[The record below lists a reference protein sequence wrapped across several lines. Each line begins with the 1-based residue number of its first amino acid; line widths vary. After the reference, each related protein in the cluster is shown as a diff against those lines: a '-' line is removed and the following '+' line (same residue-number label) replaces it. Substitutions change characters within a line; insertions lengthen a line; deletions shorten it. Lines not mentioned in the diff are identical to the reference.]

1 MLACAA
7 YSKGV
12 ARVRAMATPFS
23 VHTATVP
30 RAIFEPPREYTAAAG
45 AAVLEH
51 LVGRPAASFWRDVW
65 EREPLHVR
73 ASTAP
78 STNLFG
84 RLLQLADI
92 DSLLERGASVYAET
106 RTPLANF
113 HDVSLVKRLERDGLP
128 WTGRWGA
135 ENETLGVETLKRGF
149 NAGFSL
155 LVNDV
160 EARVAAVAAAC
171 SALESYT
178 RILCNAN
185 LYLTPA
191 GAQGFDAHY
200 DWMDGL
206 VVQLDGA
213 KRWRL
218 YPPIVALPRADLTRK
233 PTAAELAAL
242 PAAAEVVLREG
253 DVLYLPR
260 GTLHEAS
267 TPADQPQS
275 LHLTIGLNVGEGVT
289 LEGLVHAALD
299 ELAAAGTAV
308 RRPAAAAAA
317 SSRRSTRVCAR
328 RRRGPSSRAC
338 ARRCRCGARRL
349 SSTRRRAWRRSTT
362 RLTARS
368 RCSSR
373 TRARRRR
380 RRAPRARTARDARR
394 AARSSRPPPRMA
406 RPTRGGSHGGSGRRC
421 ARRRPRWSSGRCG
434 ASCARRRPRR
444 GAAAAARRSLGV
456 ARRGSRISENYFCSS
471 FSS

>member
-78 STNLFG
+78 SAKAFG

-171 SALESYT
+171 SALEAYT

-289 LEGLVHAALD
+289 LEGLVHAALN
-299 ELAAAGTAV
+299 ELAAAGDGGSASGGGGGGGELALLHSGV
-308 RRPAAAAAA
+308 RAAAARPELAGLRATLPLWRAPLELYETASVEALNHTLDGALALLEPHVRTPVAA
-317 SSRRSTRVCAR
+317 AR
-328 RRRGPSSRAC
+328 AAC
-338 ARRCRCGARRL
+338 ENGARRAQGCAL
-349 SSTRRRAWRRSTT
+349 VEAAAENGAGDARWQPRWQWAAVRAAAPAVVERSLRRVVRA
-362 RLTARS
+362 AEAEAE
-368 RCSSR
+368 
-373 TRARRRR
+373 ARRRR
-380 RRAPRARTARDARR
+380 RAVHL
-394 AARSSRPPPRMA
+394 
-406 RPTRGGSHGGSGRRC
+406 GWHGV
-421 ARRRPRWSSGRCG
+421 
-434 ASCARRRPRR
+434 
-444 GAAAAARRSLGV
+444 GAAG
-456 ARRGSRISENYFCSS
+456 
-471 FSS
+471 

>member
-7 YSKGV
+7 GV
-12 ARVRAMATPFS
+12 ARVRAMTTPFS

-30 RAIFEPPREYTAAAG
+30 SAIFEPPREHTAAAG
-45 AAVLEH
+45 ASVLEH

-73 ASTAP
+73 ASAAP
-78 STNLFG
+78 SKPAFG
-84 RLLQLADI
+84 RLLQLAHI
-92 DSLLERGASVYAET
+92 YSLLARGASDYAAT

-113 HDVSLVKRLERDGLP
+113 HDVSLNKRLERDGLP

-218 YPPIVALPRADLTRK
+218 YPPLVALPRADLTRK

-242 PAAAEVVLREG
+242 PAAAEVELREG

-267 TPADQPQS
+267 TPADRPEPPPDDRPQRRRARRRA
-275 LHLTIGLNVGEGVT
+275 G
-289 LEGLVHAALD
+289 ARLD
-299 ELAAAGTAV
+299 ELATAGRR
-308 RRPAAAAAA
+308 RRPAAA
-317 SSRRSTRVCAR
+317 
-328 RRRGPSSRAC
+328 
-338 ARRCRCGARRL
+338 
-349 SSTRRRAWRRSTT
+349 WRRSPPGARIGGLSSWPARAAPGWRAPLADEAPSVEALIT
-362 RLTARS
+362 RD
-368 RCSSR
+368 
-373 TRARRRR
+373 RAG
-380 RRAPRARTARDARR
+380 RAPRARRKRGDAAARMARDARGLRARR
-394 AARSSRPPPRMA
+394 AAA
-406 RPTRGGSHGGSGRRC
+406 ENGAAGRGGSRAGSGRRR
-421 ARRRPRWSSGRCG
+421 ARPPPRWSSGRCG
-434 ASCARRRPRR
+434 SRARGGGRGGARRRRR
-444 GAAAAARRSLGV
+444 AVHLG
-456 ARRGSRISENYFCSS
+456 
-471 FSS
+471 

>member
-1 MLACAA
+1 MT
-7 YSKGV
+7 
-12 ARVRAMATPFS
+12 TPFS

-30 RAIFEPPREYTAAAG
+30 RAIFEPPREHTAETG

-78 STNLFG
+78 STKAFG

-171 SALESYT
+171 SALEAYT

-218 YPPIVALPRADLTRK
+218 YPPLVALPRADLTRK

-242 PAAAEVVLREG
+242 PAAAEVELREG

-275 LHLTIGLNVGEGVT
+275 LHLTIGLNVGE
-289 LEGLVHAALD
+289 
-299 ELAAAGTAV
+299 
-308 RRPAAAAAA
+308 
-317 SSRRSTRVCAR
+317 
-328 RRRGPSSRAC
+328 
-338 ARRCRCGARRL
+338 
-349 SSTRRRAWRRSTT
+349 
-362 RLTARS
+362 
-368 RCSSR
+368 
-373 TRARRRR
+373 
-380 RRAPRARTARDARR
+380 PR
-394 AARSSRPPPRMA
+394 
-406 RPTRGGSHGGSGRRC
+406 GSHHAGAHGR
-421 ARRRPRWSSGRCG
+421 
-434 ASCARRRPRR
+434 
-444 GAAAAARRSLGV
+444 
-456 ARRGSRISENYFCSS
+456 
-471 FSS
+471 